1 MTVTAGEVLGFV
13 SDRLTVAAGRLDPGR
28 SFVAAGAD
36 SLSLMALARAVRSEY
51 GVNVSVRE
59 LFTDAD
65 TPGKLAELVSARA
78 AERPVS
84 APAPTP
90 AASLAA
96 GPSPVPAVASPAAA
110 PVPTAPSVLPAPS
123 VAPTPSVG
131 PTRTATPTPSAA
143 PADAPPVPPTDAPP
157 VPSAQVPPG
166 SSPAGAYESALA
178 LFAEQLDLAGTML
191 TRFSELT
198 AEQLRTLGALRGGPA
213 AQRPSDT
220 PAVAPATA
228 SAPAHPSPAPRT
240 DRTPEAPVAVHPAP
254 AAQHTAD
261 SRPAAPQP
269 ASSAKPTPPRPA
281 PRPSPDFSL
290 YFFGDYPGP
299 DTAAAYRHLLQAARY
314 ADDRGFHAVWLPER
328 HFHSFGALFPS
339 PSVLA
344 SALAT
349 QTSRIRLH
357 AGSVV
362 LPLHHPVRVAEEWAV
377 VDNLSGGR
385 VGLGFA
391 SGWHA
396 TDFVL
401 APENYGRQRDVLYDH
416 LETFRR
422 LWSGDAITLTS
433 GDGRPVE
440 VSLHPRPVQGDD
452 VPLFT
457 AVLSNPES
465 YERAARAGL
474 GVVTNLMAQSV
485 EDLAANIARY
495 RAARAAH
502 GLDPAAGRVVV
513 LVHTYLGPDGAR
525 ARQEA
530 RKPFC
535 DYLRSSIDLF
545 DNAANSLGIDVD
557 LRSTDPDDLD
567 YVLDLAY
574 ERYCATRALIGSA
587 DDVRPVLDSLTA
599 AGADEIGC
607 FVDFGVAP
615 DLMLGGLPE
624 LDRLRLA
631 ATAPRPDTVSRPA
644 GALPVP
650 AGTSPA
656 CAASAPA
663 GTSPAGA
670 TSAPAGSSVFT
681 APATPLQRRMWLL
694 DRMHPGSHTYYEP
707 KALLIEG
714 PLDTDALRAALRRVV
729 ERHPQLRTV
738 FRERSGRLEQVVLD
752 TVDVDCPVTDL
763 SGLDDETA
771 LLRLRDLEDE
781 ADFDLAA
788 GPLLRAR
795 IGRLAD
801 GRHLLHLVAH
811 HIVLDALSTRVL
823 CRDLA
828 AYYRARPGDSAGLP
842 ELPRLPVAAQESGTA
857 DGLAYWRRELADAV
871 PLDLPTDRPRS
882 AGHTVRGATLVHEVG
897 GELRDAVHGVARA
910 EGCTPFMA
918 LLGAVAAV
926 LGRFAAQ
933 DDVVIG
939 TAVSNRPEGAEDV
952 VGMFVGTVP
961 LRLDL
966 SGGIGFAELLHRV
979 KARTAAAMDHKGVP
993 FDEIVQA
1000 VNPDR
1005 GNGAHPL
1012 FPVMVEYEEDQG
1024 PVFAGT
1030 GLSARFLEVPRAQAP
1045 FPLTFYFTDHTAGVR
1060 CTVEYDAALFEAS
1073 TVRRI
1078 VEYVELLL
1086 RGAVDSPGTALSALP
1101 ALTAR
1106 DERDLARF
1114 QGERTEEEPATLHG
1128 LFEEQAARTPD
1139 ALALAGVGEPLTY
1152 AELDAAANRLARR
1165 LAARGLERGEPAAV
1179 CVPRGPAL
1187 VTAVLAVLK
1196 CGAAYVPVDRA
1207 LPAERRAFMLAD
1219 SGARLVV
1226 ADREADGDTAGE
1238 LPCPVQWLDDVPAGG
1253 DDGPLGRKVDPEDT
1267 AYLIYTSGS
1276 TGRPKPVAVPHRGP
1290 VNLVRW
1296 QLRTLGALRTVQW
1309 ASAGFD
1315 VSVQEIFSTLA
1326 SGQALITVDD
1336 ETRYDPAAVAD
1347 RLRAYEVQRMS
1358 VPYTPLKYLAREL
1371 GSVPSLRQLLI
1382 GGEKLT
1388 LTPELRDL
1396 ADRCPGLT
1404 LYNQYGPTETSVVVT
1419 SHRVDPATETVVPI
1433 GRPVDNVE
1441 LAVADAADRPVPIGV
1456 PGQLLIGGVAV
1467 SHGYHGNPEATERGF
1482 FRAPDAGGRWYHSGD
1497 LVRWRA
1503 DGVLEYLG
1511 RMDDQVK
1518 IRGYRVEPEEAQW
1531 ALGRL
1536 DGVRE
1541 AVVLAR
1547 PDESG
1552 DMELAA
1558 FVVLSAAPEADAD
1571 WSAPLRARLAAMLP
1585 HYLVPQSW
1593 VRLDRIPYGPTGK
1606 LARDR
1611 LLTLRTEPAPVA
1623 ADFALSE
1630 LERTVHKLWAVEL
1643 GVDPIDPDRS
1653 FFDVGGNS
1661 LSAVRLLE
1669 RLYTELGQR
1678 LPVSDFFAAP
1688 TIRGVAAR
1696 LTAARDKG
1704 VRA

>member
-51 GVNVSVRE
+51 GVTVSVRE

-78 AERPVS
+78 AERPAATAAS
-84 APAPTP
+84 RPAPCLAADPGPAPAVT
-90 AASLAA
+90 A
-96 GPSPVPAVASPAAA
+96 PAAA
-110 PVPTAPSVLPAPS
+110 PVPPS
-123 VAPTPSVG
+123 
-131 PTRTATPTPSAA
+131 PTPSAA
-143 PADAPPVPPTDAPP
+143 PAEASPVTPTDA
-157 VPSAQVPPG
+157 SPG
-166 SSPAGAYESALA
+166 RPARIPPAGAYESALA
-178 LFAEQLDLAGTML
+178 LFTEQLDLAGTML

-198 AEQLRTLGALRGGPA
+198 AEQLRTLGALRGGPVA
-213 AQRPSDT
+213 DRPAD
-220 PAVAPATA
+220 APAAAPETV
-228 SAPAHPSPAPRT
+228 SAPVRPSPAPRT
-240 DRTPEAPVAVHPAP
+240 DPAGEAPVAVRP
-254 AAQHTAD
+254 AASAQRTAV
-261 SRPAAPQP
+261 SRPASPQP
-269 ASSAKPTPPRPA
+269 ASPSSHTPPRPA

-299 DTAAAYRHLLQAARY
+299 DTAAAYRHLLQAAQY
-314 ADDRGFHAVWLPER
+314 ADDKGFHAVWLPER

-422 LWSGDAITLTS
+422 LWSGDAITLGS

-452 VPLFT
+452 VPLFA

-465 YERAARAGL
+465 YARAARAGL

-485 EDLAANIARY
+485 EDLAQNIARY

-557 LRSTDPDDLD
+557 LRTTDPDDLD

-587 DDVRPVLDSLTA
+587 DDVRPVLDALTA

-615 DLMLGGLPE
+615 ELMLGGLPE
-624 LDRLRLA
+624 LDRLRVA
-631 ATAPRPDTVSRPA
+631 AAAPRTDTVSGPA
-644 GALPVP
+644 EGLPVP
-650 AGTSPA
+650 AGTPPA
-656 CAASAPA
+656 DAASAPA
-663 GTSPAGA
+663 GA
-670 TSAPAGSSVFT
+670 SVFT

-729 ERHPQLRTV
+729 QRHPQLRTV
-738 FRERSGRLEQVVLD
+738 FRETSGRLEQVVLD

-795 IGRLAD
+795 IGRLAEE
-801 GRHLLHLVAH
+801 RHLLHLVAH
-811 HIVLDALSTRVL
+811 HIVLDALSTRIL

-828 AYYRARPGDSAGLP
+828 AYYRAHPGDSAGLP

-857 DGLAYWRRELADAV
+857 DGLAYWKRELADAV
-871 PLDLPTDRPRS
+871 PLDLPIDRPRS

-897 GELRDAVHGVARA
+897 GELRDAVHGAARA
-910 EGCTPFMA
+910 AGCTPFMA

-939 TAVSNRPEGAEDV
+939 TAVSNRPDGAEDA

-966 SGGIGFAELLHRV
+966 SGGIGFTELLHRV
-979 KARTAAAMDHKGVP
+979 KARTAAAMDHKDVP

-1005 GNGAHPL
+1005 GSGAHPL
-1012 FPVMVEYEEDQG
+1012 SPVMVEYEEDQG

-1030 GLSARFLEVPRAQAP
+1030 GLSARFLDVPRAQAP

-1060 CTVEYDAALFEAS
+1060 CTVEYDAALFETS

-1086 RGAVDSPGTALSALP
+1086 RGAVGSPGTALSALP
-1101 ALTAR
+1101 PLTAR

-1114 QGERTEEEPATLHG
+1114 QGERTENEPATLHG
-1128 LFEEQAARTPD
+1128 LFEVQAARTPD
-1139 ALALAGVGEPLTY
+1139 ALAVAGVGDPLTY

-1165 LAARGLERGEPAAV
+1165 LAARGLERGEVAAV
-1179 CVPRGPAL
+1179 CVPRGPGL

-1226 ADREADGDTAGE
+1226 ADREAEGDTAGE

-1253 DDGPLGRKVDPEDT
+1253 DDGPLGREVDPEDT

-1290 VNLVRW
+1290 ANLVRW

-1326 SGQALITVDD
+1326 SGQALITIDD
-1336 ETRYDPAAVAD
+1336 QTRYDPAAVAE

-1371 GSVPSLRQLLI
+1371 RSVPSLRQLLI

-1396 ADRCPGLT
+1396 AERCPDLT
-1404 LYNQYGPTETSVVVT
+1404 LYNHYGPTETSVVVT

-1433 GRPVDNVE
+1433 GRPVDNVQ

-1467 SHGYHGNPEATERGF
+1467 SHGYHGNPDATERGF
-1482 FRAPDAGGRWYHSGD
+1482 FRAPGAGGGRWYRSGD

-1558 FVVLSAAPEADAD
+1558 FVVLSATPAADAD

-1611 LLTLRTEPAPVA
+1611 LLTLRAEPAPA
-1623 ADFALSE
+1623 TADFALSE

-1669 RLYTELGQR
+1669 RLYTELGHR

-1696 LTAARDKG
+1696 LTDLRDKEYG
-1704 VRA
+1704 A